1 MKVTIRI
8 PDDLYRRV
16 KSSAALRGLT
26 VREVTANLYRAW
38 LQEEPGGPAGT
49 QDGAD
54 WLRDWLSS
62 ADEAIRRAAPR
73 RSAREDLAESRG
85 RLERR

>member
-16 KSSAALRGLT
+16 KSSAALRGFT

-38 LQEEPGGPAGT
+38 LQEDSGGAAGEH
-49 QDGAD
+49 DEAG

-62 ADEAIRRAAPR
+62 ADEAIGRAAPG
-73 RSAREDLAESRG
+73 RSAREELAESRG
-85 RLERR
+85 RLEPR